1 MDLMESFR
9 TLRRHWVLTL
19 VLLLLTLAG
28 TVAAAV
34 KLPWTY
40 ESTATVVLLN
50 SKTASTSTGGNPYLA
65 FDTALTQAAEVVSL
79 DVTDPRTALA
89 LQARGY
95 PDGYLIAISSVTGGP
110 ILQITVIGKNPATV
124 EHTLYGVINEVKTK
138 LFQLQTGLT
147 SQNLIKAQVLSVTP
161 QPSRSTSKKAK
172 PLVVVLA
179 LGLVLTFAIP
189 QIVDGMRTRRQVRRN
204 GADASPRTRHPDDEE
219 AGSSRR
225 AARFRSPSAT
235 RGASRSAAG
244 YSLRHPEPQEPLT
257 QDDRSERVRPSSR
270 RPRTRTR

>member
-9 TLRRHWVLTL
+9 TLRRRWVLTL

-79 DVTDPRTALA
+79 DVTDPRTAVA

-110 ILQITVIGKNPATV
+110 ILQITVTGKNPVTV

-138 LFQLQTGLT
+138 LTQLQAGIT
-147 SQNLIKAQVLSVTP
+147 SRNLIKAQVLSVTP
-161 QPSRSTSKKAK
+161 QPSRSKSKKAK

-189 QIVDGMRTRRQVRRN
+189 QIVDGMRTRRQARRN
-204 GADASPRTRHPDDEE
+204 AADASPRTRYPGDEE

-235 RGASRSAAG
+235 RTASRSAAG
-244 YSLRHPEPQEPLT
+244 YSLHPEPQEPLT
-257 QDDRSERVRPSSR
+257 QDDRSERRPSSG